1 MHAAI
6 LSYRGFLYICVIDN
20 HNSNI
25 MSQISDLILQQVKN
39 AVGGVEV
46 PSNVQE
52 TVVSGL
58 SNSILSSLT
67 QTATAPGGIDLIK
80 NLVSGKASP
89 ITALATK
96 LFTGNILSK
105 LNLGKGLG
113 AALTALIPTIL
124 GKVGGI
130 LKDRDGDG
138 DVDLN
143 DIILTLTGGGNATA
157 KKSGAGIL
165 GAATSI
171 LGSILGKK

>member
-1 MHAAI
+1 
-6 LSYRGFLYICVIDN
+6 
-20 HNSNI
+20 

-52 TVVSGL
+52 TVINGL
-58 SNSILSSLT
+58 SSSILSSLT
-67 QTATAPGGIDLIK
+67 QTATSAGGVDAIK
-80 NLVSGKASP
+80 NLVTGKTSAAASP

-96 LFTGNILSK
+96 IFSGNVLSK
-105 LNLGKGLG
+105 LNLGSGLSG
-113 AALTALIPTIL
+113 VLSGLIPTIL

-130 LKDRDGDG
+130 IKDRDGDG
-138 DVDLN
+138 DVELN

-171 LGSILGKK
+171 LGSILGKKK